1 MKLPP
6 FLIAATILF
15 WGWQTGFWLA
25 AIPLAILYESSRY
38 INWRWELT
46 TADFRTTSHV
56 CTVLLVV
63 VLIYL
68 LISDRSLRLIFSFF
82 QWLPI
87 ICAPLLI
94 AQAYS
99 TSDRIDLNALLFF
112 QERGD
117 RQQIFL
123 DLIYPYFAICILA
136 TSAANVRGYWF
147 YVVSTVL
154 ISIVL
159 VSIRS
164 KRFSVWV
171 FLCLLLLATALGT
184 AGHIGMNRLQ
194 LALQH
199 KTSRFLYR
207 FYRPQTDPNQIST
220 AIGDLGSVKLSNQIV
235 LRLKPAPGDTAPR
248 LIRQAT
254 YNRYASGFW
263 AAERAEFTPVEAES
277 DNTWILEDR
286 SSVGKALT
294 ISEKLEEEQG
304 LLKLPDG
311 SFQVSQLA
319 VEQIEQNQYGTVQ
332 IIDEPG
338 LLSYQILYDPQLSE
352 DSPPTEEDLKIQ
364 RIEQPAIAKIV
375 AELDLTHKSTPEVL
389 DTVRQF
395 FNTEFNYSLKLALQR
410 RNRTPLSAFL
420 SRHRSGHCEYFATA
434 TALLLREVGIPTRY
448 AVGYSVHE
456 SSKLEGQYVVRDR
469 HAHAWTQVYIGG
481 KWQAFDTTPATW
493 IALEDEAASNWQY
506 LQDLISLFGF
516 KVSQMQAALENMGEL
531 KYIWWLALPLA
542 FILVRQFTGN
552 QQKRQLK
559 ALRIKQQQDTELA
572 IGADSEIYLIE
583 QELNKLGLKRDRAE
597 TWQDW
602 LKRLQN
608 IPENSAILGELSP
621 IVKMHYRYRFDPQG
635 INVRER
641 EELRFACLTWL
652 EQYRASQS
660 DRP

>member
-38 INWRWELT
+38 INWRWQLT

-56 CTVLLVV
+56 CTVLLVA

-68 LISDRSLRLIFSFF
+68 FVSDRSLQLIFSFF

-99 TSDRIDLNALLFF
+99 TSDRVDLHALLFF
-112 QERGD
+112 QEGD
-117 RQQIFL
+117 RQQLFPL
-123 DLIYPYFAICILA
+123 DLTYPYFAICILA
-136 TSAANVRGYWF
+136 ASAANVRDFWF
-147 YVVSTVL
+147 YVGSTIL

-159 VSIRS
+159 LSIRS
-164 KRFSVWV
+164 KRFSAWV

-199 KTSRFLYR
+199 KTSRFFYR
-207 FYRPQTDPNQIST
+207 FYRPQTDPNQTST
-220 AIGDLGSVKLSNQIV
+220 AIGDIGSVKLSNQIV
-235 LRLKPAPGDTAPR
+235 LRLKPAPGETAPR

-254 YNRYASGFW
+254 YNKYSSGFW
-263 AAERAEFTPVEAES
+263 AANNAEFTPAEAVGE
-277 DNTWILEDR
+277 NTWILADR
-286 SSVGKALT
+286 ASSTSAVT

-311 SFQVSQLA
+311 SFKVERLG
-319 VEQIEQNQYGTVQ
+319 VEQVEQNQYGTVQ
-332 IIDEPG
+332 ITDEPG
-338 LLSYQILYDPQLSE
+338 LLSYQITYDSQSE

-364 RIEQPAIAKIV
+364 RIEQPAIAQIA
-375 AELDLTHKSTPEVL
+375 AELNLREKSTSEVL

-395 FNTEFNYSLKLALQR
+395 FDTEFDYSLKLALQR

-420 SRHRSGHCEYFATA
+420 LRHRSGHCEYFATA

-448 AVGYSVHE
+448 AVGYSVHK
-456 SSKLEGQYVVRDR
+456 SSRLEGQYVVRNR
-469 HAHAWTQVYIGG
+469 HAHAWTQVYVDG
-481 KWQAFDTTPATW
+481 KWQAFDTTPVAW
-493 IALEDEAASNWQY
+493 IALEDDAASNWQY
-506 LQDLISLFGF
+506 IQDLISLLGF
-516 KVSQMQAALENMGEL
+516 KVSQIQAALENMGKM
-531 KYIWWLALPLA
+531 KYIWLLALPLA
-542 FILVRQFTGN
+542 VILIRQFTGN
-552 QQKRQLK
+552 RQNRQLK
-559 ALRIKQQQDTELA
+559 ALRIKQKQHTLA
-572 IGADSEIYLIE
+572 NGADSEIYLIE
-583 QELNKLGLKRDRAE
+583 QELNKLGLIRDRAE

-602 LKRLQN
+602 LQRLQN
-608 IPENSAILGELSP
+608 TSEAQVLGDLQP
-621 IVKMHYRYRFDPQG
+621 IVKMHYRYLFDPRKMNMQ
-635 INVRER
+635 ER
-641 EELRFACLTWL
+641 QQLRSACIAWL
-652 EQYRASQS
+652 EQYRAANV
-660 DRP
+660 DHH